1 LCLRTIVPI
10 NSYDLFICANH
21 LSFEVKRDVQIVDLK
36 EISTVF
42 AAQIVGTKEVLYCE
56 DEIEMANYDMMAFK
70 EYAILNEEREM
81 ILEKIKEYG
90 KLYS

>member
-1 LCLRTIVPI
+1 
-10 NSYDLFICANH
+10 
-21 LSFEVKRDVQIVDLK
+21 
-36 EISTVF
+36 
-42 AAQIVGTKEVLYCE
+42 
-56 DEIEMANYDMMAFK
+56 MANYDMMAFK